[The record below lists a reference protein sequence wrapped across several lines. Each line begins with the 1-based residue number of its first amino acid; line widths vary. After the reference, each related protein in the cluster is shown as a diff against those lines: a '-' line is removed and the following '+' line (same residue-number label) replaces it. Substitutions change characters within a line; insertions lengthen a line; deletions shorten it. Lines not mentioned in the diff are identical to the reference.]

1 MIVIWADDFRNRD
14 FPPKLEVHVHR
25 ILEDLGKPHQLFSF
39 SLLPLCFHRFPPSA
53 LLPSVCF
60 LRFASTAL
68 LPLLC
73 VQLFA
78 PSAALQES
86 IAPSNLLT
94 STAGKLLQGVLR
106 WNLFLSIPPVFPSD
120 VVLIYACTSF
130 TLWFLYSKLSDAC
143 ISLWEPYC
151 GIVCEFANLFG
162 VAHPLVLFF
171 AIESFLNPAFTGRS
185 SSGATSGAS
194 ELGEQ

>member
-1 MIVIWADDFRNRD
+1 MIFEIVISRQNLKSMFTEFWKTSKNPIDCSH
-14 FPPKLEVHVHR
+14 FPFFHFAS
-25 ILEDLGKPHQLFSF
+25 IAF
-39 SLLPLCFHRFPPSA
+39 LLPL
-53 LLPSVCF
+53 CF

-73 VQLFA
+73 VHRFA

-151 GIVCEFANLFG
+151 AIVCDFANLFG
-162 VAHPLVLFF
+162 VVHWLVLFF
-171 AIESFLNPAFTGRS
+171 VIESFLNPALSGRS

-194 ELGEQ
+194 EYNEQ